1 MNDTRFNTL
10 VALENT
16 GPATAS
22 ELAEML
28 GSRREATAMLLLR
41 ARKHGLVC
49 FRRRTGQH
57 RLSDRG
63 RDRLQ
68 WLRERAK

>member
-1 MNDTRFNTL
+1 MNDTRFSTL

-16 GPATAS
+16 GSATAR
-22 ELAEML
+22 ELAERL

-41 ARKHGLVC
+41 ARRDGLVC
-49 FRRRTGQH
+49 FRRCSGQH

-68 WLRERAK
+68 WLRERST